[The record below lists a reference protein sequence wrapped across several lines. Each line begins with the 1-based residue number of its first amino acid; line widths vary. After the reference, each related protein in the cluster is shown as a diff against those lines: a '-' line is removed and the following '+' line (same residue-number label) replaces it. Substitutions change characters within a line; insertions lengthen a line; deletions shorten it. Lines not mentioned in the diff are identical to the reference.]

1 VNTVVTDTNTVPE
14 TGAYSGKELMFEMIN
29 AGSVDSQIILRNA
42 GANQI
47 NYTFQEW
54 NGTAWVDMD
63 DVGTDLNNVL
73 ATGSP
78 PTNILSLTVSS
89 VYSRVRL
96 IANASGGSTIE
107 FLVTRFYNRAANG
120 ALPLLGL

>member
-1 VNTVVTDTNTVPE
+1 MNTVVTDTNTVPE

-29 AGSVDSQIILRNA
+29 SGTIAAQIILRNA
-42 GANQI
+42 GDNQI

-54 NGTAWVDMD
+54 NGSSWVDMD

-78 PTNILSLTVSS
+78 PTNILSVTVSS
-89 VYSRVRL
+89 NYSRVRL

-107 FLVTRFYNRAANG
+107 FIVTRFYNRAENG
-120 ALPLLGL
+120 PLPLLGL

>member
-1 VNTVVTDTNTVPE
+1 MNTVVTDTNVVPE

-29 AGSVDSQIILRNA
+29 QGAVDAQLILRNA

-47 NYTFQEW
+47 NYTFQEF

-63 DVGTDLNNVL
+63 TIGTDLNGTL

-78 PTNILSLTVSS
+78 PTNIKSLSLSS
-89 VYSRVRL
+89 NYSKIRL

-107 FLVTRFYNRAANG
+107 FIVTRFYNRASNG
-120 ALPLLGL
+120 SIPILGL